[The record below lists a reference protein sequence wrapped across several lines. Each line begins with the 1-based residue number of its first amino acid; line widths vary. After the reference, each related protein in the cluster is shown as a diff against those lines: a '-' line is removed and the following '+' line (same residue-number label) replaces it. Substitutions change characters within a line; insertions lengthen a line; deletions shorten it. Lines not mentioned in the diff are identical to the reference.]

1 MKKFILILVI
11 FYVLY
16 YGFNI
21 LYDGFLKKTNVEDT
35 NDGDEFIIEGE
46 EQPQKITV
54 DDIDYDGDYSSNGSV
69 GGREIEMSVEEAN
82 FINGTVEDQGIS
94 VNNFMSEIDK
104 QLLGESKQMFAGVA
118 F

>member
-1 MKKFILILVI
+1 MKTFILILVI

-21 LYDGFLKKTNVEDT
+21 LYDGFLKKTNVEDA
-35 NDGDEFIIEGE
+35 NEGDEFVIDGE

-54 DDIDYDGDYSSNGSV
+54 DDIDYDGDYSSSGSM
-69 GGREIEMSVEEAN
+69 GGREIEMSVEETN
-82 FINGTVEDQGIS
+82 VINGIVEDQGIT
-94 VNNFMSEIDK
+94 VNNFLSDIDK